1 MTRSTLL
8 RMVAAMLAL
17 TVVTSVVMLQF
28 DWNGVAGSE
37 EAKDI
42 DLLTDVMIVLS
53 SFVYSIVMVMLA
65 YSIWKYRAKPGDES
79 DGEPIHGNTK
89 LEIAWTLI
97 PTVIV
102 LGAAAYSWVILDKI
116 EAREPDR
123 LQVDVTAQQFAWKF
137 EYPEEGISSTELHV
151 PVDRQVEF
159 NMQAI
164 DVIHSFWV
172 PEWRMKKDIV
182 PGLTTHVTATPD
194 REGNFALVCTELCGI
209 GHATMRT
216 PVVVESQEEFDQ
228 WVSKQ
233 EGGEGAG
240 GAGDEAVAETGPVE
254 DLSSEATEGQAIF
267 DESGCSGCHT
277 LAAAGSTADI
287 GPDLD
292 EALPQLTPEEIETA
306 IVDPDKELAEGFGAG
321 IMPDTF
327 EESLDQNQLDALV
340 SFLTE
345 STAGAK

>member
-8 RMVAAMLAL
+8 RMVAAILVL
-17 TVVTSVVMLQF
+17 TVVISVVMVQF

-37 EAKDI
+37 EAHDI

-53 SFVYSIVMVMLA
+53 SFVYSIVIVMLA

-89 LEIAWTLI
+89 LEIAWTMI

-102 LGAAAYSWVILDKI
+102 LAAAAYSWVILDKI

-172 PEWRMKKDIV
+172 PEWRMKKDLV
-182 PGLTTHVTATPD
+182 PGLTTHITATPD
-194 REGNFALVCTELCGI
+194 REGDFALICTELCGI
-209 GHATMRT
+209 GHATMRS
-216 PVVVESQEEFDQ
+216 PVVVETQEEFDQ

-240 GAGDEAVAETGPVE
+240 GAGDEAVAETGPEE

-267 DESGCSGCHT
+267 DESGCSGCHS
-277 LAAAGSTADI
+277 LAAAGSTADV
-287 GPDLD
+287 GPNLD
-292 EALPQLTPEEIETA
+292 EALPQMTPEEIETA
-306 IVDPDKELAEGFGAG
+306 IVDPDSELAQGFGAG

-327 EESLDQNQLDALV
+327 EESLDQNQLDSLV
-340 SFLTE
+340 AFLTE
-345 STAGAK
+345 STAGTK